1 MGYSLADWMIYTMWA
16 IFGLMIIDF
25 LIVLF
30 RSFWQGSF
38 DPGFVLGYL
47 KDVLY
52 YILPLN
58 MIVSMTAIDPTGYTL
73 VTFYFIGGIAV
84 IIKYVMDIVRRF
96 RSQE

>member
-1 MGYSLADWMIYTMWA
+1 MGYSLADWMIYTIWA

-47 KDVLY
+47 NVL
-52 YILPLN
+52 
-58 MIVSMTAIDPTGYTL
+58 VSMTSIDPTGYTL
-73 VTFYFIGGIAV
+73 LVFYFIGGLAV
-84 IIKYVMDIVRRF
+84 MIKYILDIKKRF
-96 RSQE
+96 E